1 MPGIYK
7 SNIRLST
14 DGTLRSD
21 GNLIATEEESNSTLN
36 MNSIDDGGRLN
47 PTRNLQPGVAVTE
60 RKRIR
65 LTKRQINI
73 VTWNV
78 RTLKQVGKLHLLI
91 NELSRM
97 NCKIPGIS

>member
-7 SNIRLST
+7 PNIRLST

-21 GNLIATEEESNSTLN
+21 DNLIPTEEEPNSTVN

-47 PTRNLQPGVAVTE
+47 PTGSLQPDVAVTE

-65 LTKRQINI
+65 LTKTQINI
-73 VTWNV
+73 ATWNV
-78 RTLKQVGKLHLLI
+78 RTLK
-91 NELSRM
+91 
-97 NCKIPGIS
+97 